1 MKYIGG
7 SKAGKGTYWN
17 FMTGQRVE
25 LEQEGMLPG
34 DGKARYIKASGA
46 VVLLLGPVLGLLFAV
61 FLPFIGIAMAVT
73 LAGKKVAAVVA
84 DLAARSMS
92 FGWRPVE
99 SYLGG
104 KQKRTKGGRDLK
116 ETKDEPP
123 R

>member
-7 SKAGKGTYWN
+7 NKAGKGTYWN

-34 DGKARYIKASGA
+34 DEKARYIKASGA

-73 LAGKKVAAVVA
+73 LAGKKVAAVVS

-104 KQKRTKGGRDLK
+104 KQKRKKGTRDLK

>member
-7 SKAGKGTYWN
+7 NKAGKGTYWN
-17 FMTGQRVE
+17 LMTGQRVE

-34 DGKARYIKASGA
+34 DEKARYIKASGA

-104 KQKRTKGGRDLK
+104 KQKRKKGTRDLK